1 LTSHSGCLVLEAFS
15 VSHGK
20 ASPYLPVIE
29 LLKSYFQ
36 LQPHDEER
44 RRRQEVSRPWELPP
58 RSLAEPCMNVFA
70 HTAPLIPPPVPPPSA
85 SEQRAAALSALCVR
99 ASALL
104 AAYGVATVCISA
116 SPTEPGSDPGGAGWD
131 TSLTCKSARSR

>member
-1 LTSHSGCLVLEAFS
+1 MADAGLLFLECQS
-15 VSHGK
+15 ERSQ
-20 ASPYLPVIE
+20 P
-29 LLKSYFQ
+29 LLKELSRLLNPGRVRMQ
-36 LQPHDEER
+36 ND
-44 RRRQEVSRPWELPP
+44 EVSRPWELPP

-70 HTAPLIPPPVPPPSA
+70 HTAPLIQPPVAPPSA